1 MEALFEQI
9 PKSRGLKVVFTKNL
23 TVTLAKKKQVLN
35 LAENDLSLV
44 DAGLIAQAV
53 VALEEID
60 LTSSNL
66 NAAQVDID
74 P

>member
-9 PKSRGLKVVFTKNL
+9 SKSHGLKVVFAKTL
-23 TVTLAKKKQVLN
+23 TGTLANKKQVLN

-66 NAAQVDID
+66 NAAQVDFD

>member
-1 MEALFEQI
+1 MA
-9 PKSRGLKVVFTKNL
+9 N
-23 TVTLAKKKQVLN
+23 KKQVLN

>member
-1 MEALFEQI
+1 MAN
-9 PKSRGLKVVFTKNL
+9 KN
-23 TVTLAKKKQVLN
+23 QVLN

-74 P
+74 PRSIHLLPMS

>member
-9 PKSRGLKVVFTKNL
+9 PKSHGLKVVFTKNL
-23 TVTLAKKKQVLN
+23 TVSLADKKQVLN